1 MIGEIFPQCLLGI
14 KIHYLTF
21 EISSKLKKF
30 SLCRKQCTMK
40 PKSLLT
46 IQQSLQSNLVC
57 GRKMIIYQTVVKIS
71 QRLFLLMKLCTWLMI
86 TLWPMYV
93 LIVVLLFTL
102 KLLQKSDGSTENRC
116 KIPDLSKNPSALSA
130 TINITVL
137 IMSSISLKYFPTF
150 KNNGEWFQ
158 QLLCQTTTLMI
169 EALCPITTLNQL
181 LTNLEDSYP
190 MFYALWTMESKR
202 KGLRVSSAFFQ
213 SNSTVEWTKQ
223 LLRFKSW
230 VISGSR
236 EQRMEFRRL
245 WWFVVLIKY
254 SFLFQ
259 LFDFY
264 CLLVQYLLFIFKTL
278 LFCSFLRWFWVRSKS
293 SSTTSMYGNTP
304 MSSRSHNLS

>member
-1 MIGEIFPQCLLGI
+1 MKLG
-14 KIHYLTF
+14 TW
-21 EISSKLKKF
+21 
-30 SLCRKQCTMK
+30 
-40 PKSLLT
+40 LT
-46 IQQSLQSNLVC
+46 ITS
-57 GRKMIIYQTVVKIS
+57 
-71 QRLFLLMKLCTWLMI
+71 
-86 TLWPMYV
+86 WPMYV

-102 KLLQKSDGSTENRC
+102 KLLQKSNRSTENGFT
-116 KIPDLSKNPSALSA
+116 IPDLLKNPGTFSA
-130 TINITVL
+130 TINITNL
-137 IMSSISLKYFPTF
+137 IMSSLSPKTFWTLK
-150 KNNGEWFQ
+150 KDVQWFQ
-158 QLLCQTTTLMI
+158 KLLCQTTTLMI
-169 EALCPITTLNQL
+169 EALCPITNLNQH

-190 MFYALWTMESKR
+190 MFYALWTMDSKK
-202 KGLRVSSAFFQ
+202 KGLRVSSVFFQ

-264 CLLVQYLLFIFKTL
+264 CLLVQYLLFIFKNL